1 MHLRALLLSGS
12 HSIWEGE
19 DQIAGWRQEPQS
31 FLNWVSFVSLPFSAG
46 SHRGIT
52 LLLVAEGS
60 WRPLSG
66 RRKVSPS
73 PCTSLCHS
81 LSPLYT
87 WTLGTLLSTLASL
100 YRDLESPGS
109 CDRPCE
115 RTITNS
121 EWSELELEEQ
131 IVPLGYSAGGQIKKT
146 EFLLQFQ
153 SPYRGPWINSTNPR
167 SHLKILFWFNAV
179 PVLEVRF

>member
-1 MHLRALLLSGS
+1 MHHAPPVRALTLSGS
-12 HSIWEGE
+12 QSIWEGG
-19 DQIAGWRQEPQS
+19 DDIVGWRQEPQS
-31 FLNWVSFVSLPFSAG
+31 FLNWVSLVSLPFSAG
-46 SHRGIT
+46 SYRGIT
-52 LLLVAEGS
+52 LLLVAERS

-66 RRKVSPS
+66 RRKVGPS
-73 PCTSLCHS
+73 PCASLCHS
-81 LSPLYT
+81 LSIV
-87 WTLGTLLSTLASL
+87 WTLGLDSLSLGTLLSTPASL

-121 EWSELELEEQ
+121 EWSEPELEEQ

-153 SPYRGPWINSTNPR
+153 SPQLI
-167 SHLKILFWFNAV
+167 
-179 PVLEVRF
+179 LEVIWKFSFDLMLFHF